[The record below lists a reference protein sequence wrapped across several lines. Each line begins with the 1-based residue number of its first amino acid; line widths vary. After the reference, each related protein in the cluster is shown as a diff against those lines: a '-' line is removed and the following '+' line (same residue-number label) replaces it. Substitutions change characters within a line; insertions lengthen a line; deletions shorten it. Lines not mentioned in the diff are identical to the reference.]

1 MRLSS
6 TISSSSLKHKNP
18 VPGATER
25 PNPLTFSNRRFHRAF
40 KPALTNRTSTTH
52 DRTEDPE
59 FREKMVFFDLVCDS
73 FLQGVTACFL
83 MSTRS
88 RSISENSLSL
98 RLTDDYVQSAVS
110 IRAMAMN
117 GAHDPAKRELRFLL
131 EATVKYLL
139 VDQRLP
145 SSDFSNKLQ
154 FLKDN
159 VPRSSV
165 DIVDDLVLSGLSA
178 AEQTSLKSE
187 VKDIYAKLSAF
198 VHPSITQI
206 QEDIERYRRGEH
218 LGFESAKEVERFAEN
233 SFRVFDIVLV
243 LLFHGVGLGLAGDIF
258 TAALDRIPDWKFHK
272 GKYMHVLSRHFDY
285 KVERKRGEP

>member
-1 MRLSS
+1 M
-6 TISSSSLKHKNP
+6 
-18 VPGATER
+18 
-25 PNPLTFSNRRFHRAF
+25 
-40 KPALTNRTSTTH
+40 NRTSAIH

-59 FREKMVFFDLVCDS
+59 FREKMIFFDRVCDS

-139 VDQRLP
+139 VDQHLP

-165 DIVDDLVLSGLSA
+165 DIVDDLVLSGLPA

-206 QEDIERYRRGEH
+206 QEDINRYHRGEH
-218 LGFESAKEVERFAEN
+218 LGFESAKEFERFAEN
-233 SFRVFDIVLV
+233 SFRVFDVVLV

-272 GKYMHVLSRHFDY
+272 SKYMHVLSRHFDY